1 MPVSELEKYAEA
13 RIRARNES
21 SRVLNETSSA
31 VMGPYM
37 GILAL
42 MGWHE
47 EGETRLIA
55 VLDDSTDDEFQRK
68 LGAIEANQQQAEP

>member
-1 MPVSELEKYAEA
+1 
-13 RIRARNES
+13 
-21 SRVLNETSSA
+21 VLNETSSA

-37 GILAL
+37 GFLAL
-42 MGWHE
+42 MGWYE

-55 VLDDSTDDEFQRK
+55 VLDDSADDEFQRK

>member
-1 MPVSELEKYAEA
+1 MPESGRGMKAAECLMKH
-13 RIRARNES
+13 RQQS
-21 SRVLNETSSA
+21 W
-31 VMGPYM
+31 GPYM
-37 GILAL
+37 GFLAL

>member
-1 MPVSELEKYAEA
+1 MPVSELEKYADA
-13 RIRARNES
+13 RISARNES

-31 VMGPYM
+31 VMGRCM
-37 GILAL
+37 EILAL
-42 MGWHE
+42 MGWYE
-47 EGETRLIA
+47 VGETRLIA